1 MRLLLDTHAFLW
13 WLNDSPK
20 LSATARNAIADADND
35 IMVSAV
41 TGWECAVKFRLKRL
55 PEAEQFLVRPDEVLR
70 RAGMEALPVN
80 IAHAIRSGSYPGKHR
95 DPFDR
100 MLAAQ
105 AELEGMVLVTTDKSL
120 AEFPI
125 QTLW

>member
-20 LSATARNAIADADND
+20 LSATARNAIADVDND
-35 IMVSAV
+35 IIVSAV

-70 RAGMEALPVN
+70 RAGMEALPIK